1 MKMPNTCRSTAE
13 CKHETKNAIAH
24 PEAWLAD
31 QSASDDTPNTTARV
45 GHAIKL
51 QLSAQCTAVCSA
63 QHIIPKIPFT
73 MCVTGQKAI
82 SDGHKLSTM
91 GAPEPPWPPMAQM
104 AKPAFTITGI
114 NLSPS
119 SNNKRVSTDMACLPL
134 TSICSM
140 RSVASNVRCTFIN
153 RTNEQVRNR
162 QVRPKK
168 SYNRAMSMTATEA
181 VEQVYRADWG
191 RILAALI
198 SLVGD
203 FDLAEESAQEA
214 FSAAVDQWRDAGVPD
229 FPRAWII
236 QTAKH
241 KAIDR
246 IRRKKRFEE
255 KADLYLK
262 DGSIRTVEEP
272 DYDTSEIPDDRLRLI
287 FTCCHP
293 ALAAESQV
301 ALTLR
306 TLCGLETEEIARA
319 FLVPVPTMAQR
330 LVRAKHKIRDAG
342 IPYIVPE
349 TKDMPERLDAVLTVI
364 YLVFN
369 EGYAATR
376 GAPLLRDEL
385 CAEAIRLGRLVRSLM
400 EPQPPTEATAL
411 LALML
416 LHDARRDAR
425 VDDAGDLVVL
435 EEQDRS
441 LWNREQI
448 AEAMALVAEALRGR
462 PGVFAVQAAIAAVH
476 CRAARAE
483 DTDWAQIV
491 SLYDVLQQLQPSPIV
506 ELNRAVAVAMVQGP
520 RTGLELIDG
529 LAASNDLEN
538 YHLLH
543 AARADFLRRLAVFP
557 EAAKSY
563 HRALELATNESE
575 RRYLQRRLK
584 EVRGEN
590 NAE

>member
-1 MKMPNTCRSTAE
+1 
-13 CKHETKNAIAH
+13 
-24 PEAWLAD
+24 
-31 QSASDDTPNTTARV
+31 
-45 GHAIKL
+45 
-51 QLSAQCTAVCSA
+51 
-63 QHIIPKIPFT
+63 
-73 MCVTGQKAI
+73 
-82 SDGHKLSTM
+82 
-91 GAPEPPWPPMAQM
+91 
-104 AKPAFTITGI
+104 
-114 NLSPS
+114 
-119 SNNKRVSTDMACLPL
+119 
-134 TSICSM
+134 M
-140 RSVASNVRCTFIN
+140 R
-153 RTNEQVRNR
+153 
-162 QVRPKK
+162 
-168 SYNRAMSMTATEA
+168 ATEA
-181 VEQVYRADWG
+181 VERVYREDWG
-191 RILAALI
+191 RIVAALI

-214 FSAAVDQWRDAGVPD
+214 FSAAVDQWRHAGVPD

-255 KADLYLK
+255 KVDLYLK
-262 DGSIRTVEEP
+262 DGSIQTVEQP
-272 DYDTSEIPDDRLRLI
+272 DHDTSEIPDDRLRLI

-330 LVRAKHKIRDAG
+330 LVRAKHKIRNAG

-376 GAPLLRDEL
+376 GAPLVRADL

-400 EPQPPTEATAL
+400 QPQPHPEATAL

-448 AEAMALVAEALRGR
+448 AEALPLVTDGLRGG

-491 SLYDVLQQLQPSPIV
+491 NLYDMLEQLQPSPVV

-543 AARADFLRRLAVFP
+543 AARADFLRRMADFP
-557 EAAKSY
+557 EAEKSY
-563 HRALELATNESE
+563 QRALELAANESE

-584 EVRGEN
+584 EVHGRGN
-590 NAE
+590 GAQ